1 MKDLVV
7 VILLNYNQ
15 NEYTLK
21 CVDSLLKSD
30 YDNFKIFLIDNG
42 STQKNA
48 DHLSQELPEDDRLIF
63 KRIENNIGYGKGSNF
78 GMVEGMKLDPG
89 YFLMMNNDTIIDDQ
103 AISELVKTSKEYN
116 DQALVTGKVYHYDEP
131 DKLQFVGF
139 KCVKKKSLSFK
150 RMGLD
155 EMDNGQYDEVVESDM
170 IDDIFV
176 LHSAE
181 VYKKIGGYSP
191 YFWINGVNI
200 DRALRAMEKGF
211 KLIYTPKAQLWHK
224 GSVSIGGRDMNPK
237 IAFWSIQSRLMIR
250 YLHLNKSGFIYYYF
264 RIFFN
269 DISRTYLKSTY
280 LKLFKGVDN
289 SQYAKAK
296 FKALLYFNKWV
307 FTKNEN
313 TGYSPY

>member
-30 YDNFKIFLIDNG
+30 YKNFRVFLIDNG
-42 STQKNA
+42 STKKNA
-48 DHLSQELPEDDRLIF
+48 DQLAQELPKDNRLIY
-63 KRIENNIGYGKGSNF
+63 KQIENNIGYGKGSNY
-78 GMVEGMKLDPG
+78 GMAEGMKLNPG
-89 YFLMMNNDTIIDDQ
+89 YFLMMNNDTIIDDK
-103 AISELVKTSKEYN
+103 AISELVKTSQDYH
-116 DQALVTGKVYHYDEP
+116 DRALVTGKVYHYDEP

-139 KCVKKKSLSFK
+139 KSVKKKSLAFV

-155 EMDNGQYDEVVESDM
+155 EVDNGQYDKVVESDM

-176 LHSAE
+176 LHSAH
-181 VYKKIGGYSP
+181 VYRKVGGYSP

-200 DRALRAMEKGF
+200 DRALRAMDEGF
-211 KLIYTPKAQLWHK
+211 KLIYTPKAKLWHK
-224 GSVSIGGRDMNPK
+224 GSVSIGGREMNPK

-250 YLHLNKSGFIYYYF
+250 YLHLNKRSFIFYYL

-269 DISRTYLKSTY
+269 DISRTYIKSQY
-280 LKLFKGVDN
+280 LKIFKGVDN
-289 SQYAKAK
+289 SQYAEAK
-296 FKALLYFNKWV
+296 LKGLLYFNKWV
-307 FTKNEN
+307 FVKNEN
-313 TGYSPY
+313 TGYSP